1 MLHTTVFSKPRKFST
16 ILFRVAQV
24 PVTAGNV
31 RRFLPEATGTAEP
44 TPSQFSSLKN
54 DRRPGSGG
62 ADWPVTRRAV
72 FRRGELLI
80 PHISAR
86 LRFELPP
93 RAGLRSGQRSCA
105 PAPRRRAAL
114 SEVRNGPAGPALP
127 VTVACPPGR
136 SGRAHGPSRA
146 GLRPRPGRPEWRNP
160 GAACSGRGLP
170 PSPWAEPASGRPGR
184 SSRAAGAGRACS
196 SHPAGLETQGHS

>member
-1 MLHTTVFSKPRKFST
+1 MRNSRTRCNDLSKSSWRSANARRRRSEMLHTTVLSKPRKFST

-72 FRRGELLI
+72 FRRDELLI
-80 PHISAR
+80 PHLSAR

-93 RAGLRSGQRSCA
+93 RSGLRSGQRSCA

-114 SEVRNGPAGPALP
+114 SEVRDEPAGPALP

-136 SGRAHGPSRA
+136 SGRA
-146 GLRPRPGRPEWRNP
+146 RPELRL
-160 GAACSGRGLP
+160 GARGAGR
-170 PSPWAEPASGRPGR
+170 SGRPGR
-184 SSRAAGAGRACS
+184 LVSALPPCKDQVGTSVGV
-196 SHPAGLETQGHS
+196 TI

>member
-1 MLHTTVFSKPRKFST
+1 MLHTTVLSKPRKFST

-80 PHISAR
+80 PHLSAR
-86 LRFELPP
+86 LR
-93 RAGLRSGQRSCA
+93 S
-105 PAPRRRAAL
+105 RRIILIILVAAARGAAL
-114 SEVRNGPAGPALP
+114 WAAL
-127 VTVACPPGR
+127 V
-136 SGRAHGPSRA
+136 
-146 GLRPRPGRPEWRNP
+146 RPGPT
-160 GAACSGRGLP
+160 AACRSVGSSEWARGAGASSHGGLP
-170 PSPWAEPASGRPGR
+170 PGSQRPSPRSESGRVAAP
-184 SSRAAGAGRACS
+184 AGAA
-196 SHPAGLETQGHS
+196 